1 MCLEADA
8 GSAALIILKEKS
20 LLDDAL
26 SAGKIAKPSTSLL
39 LFLSEQTLEHIEHS
53 RPILNLKSTSTIILN
68 GQE

>member
-20 LLDDAL
+20 LLLDDAL

-39 LFLSEQTLEHIEHS
+39 LFLSAQTPESIEY
-53 RPILNLKSTSTIILN
+53 IVGKF
-68 GQE
+68 